1 MLVRQGTAGLELVS
15 GEQIRNRIKYKFG
28 AEILQEKTF

>member
-1 MLVRQGTAGLELVS
+1 MLVRQGPAGLELVS
-15 GEQIRNRIKYKFG
+15 EEQIKNRIKYAFG